1 MNKTFFRMCA
11 MMLPVAALAGCNS
24 TGSDK
29 EKIIEKPDI
38 KVVDGRLTPEVLE
51 AFGRISEAVPSPD
64 GKKVIFTLTYSDIEE
79 NRGNAEVYV
88 MNADGSDTK
97 RLTKTAGSESN
108 IRWIEN
114 GEKIVFLRQIG
125 RASCRERGLCSV

>member
-64 GKKVIFTLTYSDIEE
+64 GKKVIFTLTY
-79 NRGNAEVYV
+79 
-88 MNADGSDTK
+88 
-97 RLTKTAGSESN
+97 
-108 IRWIEN
+108 
-114 GEKIVFLRQIG
+114 
-125 RASCRERGLCSV
+125 